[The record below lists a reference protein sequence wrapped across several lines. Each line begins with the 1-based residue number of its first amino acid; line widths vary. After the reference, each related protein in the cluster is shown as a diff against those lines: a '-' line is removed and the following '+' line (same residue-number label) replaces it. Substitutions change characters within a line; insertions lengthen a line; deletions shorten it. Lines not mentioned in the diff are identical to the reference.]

1 MTAKP
6 RATMRDVA
14 ALAGVSLKTV
24 SRVVN
29 DEQPVSAE
37 VRQRVQRA
45 IEQLDYRHNLAASNL
60 RRRVGRS
67 RVLGVLLQDV
77 DNSFSSALLRAV
89 EDACRGRQIAL
100 LAASLDEEPDRERE
114 LVTDLV
120 SRRVD
125 GLVVMPATDD
135 QRYLSADLRAGL
147 PIVFVDRRPHG
158 IEVDSV
164 TVDNHRGGYDAARH
178 LMAHGHRRIA
188 VLADMHS
195 IETARLRTE
204 GVTQALRE
212 AGLPTDSSVVR
223 TGLRTEDDAR
233 AAVEEMLRGDDAP
246 TAVIALRNILTIG
259 AARALRAA
267 GAHRRV
273 ALVGF
278 DDFPTADLI
287 GLTVVRQDVG
297 RIGAEV
303 ARMVLAR
310 LDGQEHPFE
319 HVVVDLRLVERGSG
333 EIPAPPAKAAPEPAG
348 GSDRRRT
355 PSGEPAA
362 T

>member
-1 MTAKP
+1 MPTVKP

-45 IEQLDYRHNLAASNL
+45 IGQLDYRHNLAASNL

-77 DNSFSSALLRAV
+77 GNSFSSALLRSL
-89 EDACRGRQIAL
+89 EDACRGRHIAL

-114 LVTDLV
+114 LVGDLV

-125 GLVVMPATDD
+125 GLVVMPATED
-135 QRYLSADLRAGL
+135 QRYLTADLHAGL
-147 PIVFVDRRPHG
+147 PTVFVDRHPRG
-158 IEVDSV
+158 VDVDSV
-164 TVDNHRGGYDAARH
+164 TVDNERGGYDAARH
-178 LMAHGHRRIA
+178 LLDHGHRRFA
-188 VLADMHS
+188 VLADLHS
-195 IETARLRTE
+195 IETARLRIE
-204 GVTQALRE
+204 GVTRALRE
-212 AGLPTDSSVVR
+212 AGLPTDSSVVHAD
-223 TGLRTEDDAR
+223 LRTEDAAR
-233 AAVEEMLRGDDAP
+233 EAVAALLRSPDGP
-246 TAVIALRNILTIG
+246 TAIIALRNILSIG
-259 AARALRAA
+259 AARALREA
-267 GAHRRV
+267 GVTGRV

-287 GLTVVRQDVG
+287 GLTVVRQDVK

-303 ARMVLAR
+303 ARLVLAR
-310 LDGQEHPFE
+310 LEGEESPIEHI
-319 HVVVDLRLVERGSG
+319 VVDLQFVQRGSG
-333 EIPAPPAKAAPEPAG
+333 EIPPP
-348 GSDRRRT
+348 
-355 PSGEPAA
+355 PSC
-362 T
+362 